1 MAGELK
7 PGDLARVKEDGNV
20 WEDLPINSANPPR
33 AASRMHWLNAG
44 DVVLILDSRAG
55 IESHILRA
63 LHNGKQLLMWDDE
76 VEKLGEQ

>member
-33 AASRMHWLNAG
+33 AASRMHWLNEG
-44 DVVLILDSRAG
+44 DVVLVLNARDGDDSDIMRV
-55 IESHILRA
+55 
-63 LHNGKQLLMWDDE
+63 LHNGKRLLVWDDE